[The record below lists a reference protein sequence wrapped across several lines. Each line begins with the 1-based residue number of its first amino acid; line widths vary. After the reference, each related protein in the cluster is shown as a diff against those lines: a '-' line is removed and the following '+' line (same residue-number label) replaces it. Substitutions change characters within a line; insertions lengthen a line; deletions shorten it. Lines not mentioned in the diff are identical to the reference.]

1 MARAKHTNLYLLLG
15 GWAMTLISTI
25 FCFTACSNDRKAMAP
40 AVNDSIPR
48 PMMTSMGVSTLISDS
63 GIIRYKIIAEQWDIY
78 DKLDT
83 SKWTF
88 EKGVYLEKYDN
99 QMNIEAKVKADTA
112 YYYDKLKLW
121 DLRGHVNILNIKGE
135 KFNTQ
140 QLFWDQDKER
150 VYSDKFIRIQ
160 QIDKILTGY
169 GFNSNQ
175 QFTEYIINNTAGIFP
190 VEDQPND
197 SIGTTLTTQP

>member
-190 VEDQPND
+190 VEDQLND
-197 SIGTTLTTQP
+197 SIGTTPTTQP